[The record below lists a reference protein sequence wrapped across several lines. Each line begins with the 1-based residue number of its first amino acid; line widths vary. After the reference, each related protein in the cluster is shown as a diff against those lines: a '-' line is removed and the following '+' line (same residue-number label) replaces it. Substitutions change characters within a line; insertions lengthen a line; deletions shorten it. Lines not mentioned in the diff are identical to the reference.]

1 MDHQC
6 RCRDLIFFGECV
18 FLHMYHVSFLC
29 VPCLIPTWAMTLSY
43 VCHDSFLCGT
53 WIICM
58 CTMTHIYVYHD
69 SWTISV
75 VLETWAPSK
84 KKNCMPGL
92 IFVCVPHHS
101 MTHIYVYNGSHWW
114 VWRISYVC
122 HDSHLSVECVMDQ
135 SFKDVISQQRNMS
148 VWKRKRNSSS
158 AYVFTHTHTHI
169 HIRIRTRTHTHM
181 YTHSAYRKSNQNR
194 TRVKRVKSL
203 RIFVPQDISILLR
216 PENNSSKHCSKE

>member
-6 RCRDLIFFGECV
+6 RARDLIFCGGCV
-18 FLHMYHVSFLC
+18 FLHVYHVWFLC
-29 VPCLIPTWAMTLSY
+29 VIPTWAMTLSY
-43 VCHDSFLCGT
+43 VCHDPFLCVT

-58 CTMTHIYVYHD
+58 CTMTHISVHHA

-75 VLETWAPSK
+75 VLQTWSPSK
-84 KKNCMPGL
+84 KKKSIGMPGL

-101 MTHIYVYNGSHWW
+101 MTHIYVYNDSHLW

-135 SFKDVISQQRNMS
+135 SFKDVISQPQIWAFERG
-148 VWKRKRNSSS
+148 KGNSSS

-169 HIRIRTRTHTHM
+169 HIHTRTNTHIC
-181 YTHSAYRKSNQNR
+181 THIPPIANQI
-194 TRVKRVKSL
+194 K
-203 RIFVPQDISILLR
+203 IE
-216 PENNSSKHCSKE
+216 PE